1 MLLIRN
7 GIIHTMTSA
16 GSFPGD
22 ILTDGGKLLRVERR
36 IDPSTLEP
44 ERIVE
49 AEGLHVYPGLIDAH
63 MHLVKASEDDT
74 KNMLD
79 LCSDAL
85 ASGVTTQAMWPEEGG
100 ECIVC
105 HGHERAER
113 VHAPMHILPH
123 ADMNDQNLTQTMA
136 EAAQAG
142 HRLACEVYGEKAL
155 RRLLSLRGDSG
166 CNLVLTHLT
175 GCEAMARE
183 IIASGCEVIMGACV
197 LRSGGSA
204 YGLAAELARAGV
216 TLALTSDYPA
226 TRLHHLPLCAG
237 LCVRGGMDR
246 QDALRAITVQAAR
259 LLRVEKECG
268 TIEPGK
274 RADLAIFDGDP
285 LMLATARVMTVSAGE
300 IVRES

>member
-7 GIIHTMTSA
+7 GWIHTMTSA

-22 ILTDGGKLLRVERR
+22 ILTDGGKLMRVERR

-44 ERIVE
+44 ERVVE

-63 MHLVKASEDDT
+63 MHLVRASEDDT

-85 ASGVTTQAMWPEEGG
+85 SSGVTTQAMWPEAGG

-105 HGHERAER
+105 HGHEKAKDLD
-113 VHAPMHILPH
+113 APMHMLH
-123 ADMNDQNLTQTMA
+123 HEDMSDRALAQAME
-136 EAAQAG
+136 EAARDG
-142 HRLACEVYGEKAL
+142 RRLALEIYGEKAL
-155 RRLLSLRGDSG
+155 RRILSLQGDSG
-166 CNLVLTHLT
+166 CPLVLTHLT

-204 YGLAAELARAGV
+204 YGLAAELTRAGV

-259 LLRVEKECG
+259 LLRVDGVCG

-285 LMLATARVMTVSAGE
+285 LMLATARIMTVSAGE
-300 IVRES
+300 ILRES

>member
-7 GIIHTMTSA
+7 GWIHTMTSA

-22 ILTDGGKLLRVERR
+22 ILTDGWKLLRVERR

-49 AEGLHVYPGLIDAH
+49 AEGLHVYPGLIDVH

-85 ASGVTTQAMWPEEGG
+85 ASGVTTQAMWPEEAGA
-100 ECIVC
+100 CIVC
-105 HGHERAER
+105 HGQERAGDID
-113 VHAPMHILPH
+113 APIHMLCHEDLSDKELSD
-123 ADMNDQNLTQTMA
+123 AMA
-136 EAAQAG
+136 EAVHAG
-142 HRLACEVYGEKAL
+142 RRLACEVYGEKAL
-155 RRLLSLRGDSG
+155 RRLLSLRCESG
-166 CNLVLTHLT
+166 CPLVLTHLT

-183 IIASGCEVIMGACV
+183 IIASGCEVVMGACV
-197 LRSGGSA
+197 LRSGESA

-216 TLALTSDYPA
+216 LLALTSDYPA
-226 TRLHHLPLCAG
+226 TRLHHLPLVAG
-237 LCVRGGMDR
+237 LCVRGGMDS
-246 QDALRAITVQAAR
+246 QDALKAITVQAAR
-259 LLRVEKECG
+259 LLRVDKVCG
-268 TIEPGK
+268 TIEQGK

-285 LMLATARVMTVSAGE
+285 LMLATARIMTVSAGK

>member
-1 MLLIRN
+1 M
-7 GIIHTMTSA
+7 HASSA
-16 GSFPGD
+16 
-22 ILTDGGKLLRVERR
+22 T
-36 IDPSTLEP
+36 
-44 ERIVE
+44 
-49 AEGLHVYPGLIDAH
+49 
-63 MHLVKASEDDT
+63 
-74 KNMLD
+74 
-79 LCSDAL
+79 
-85 ASGVTTQAMWPEEGG
+85 
-100 ECIVC
+100 
-105 HGHERAER
+105 
-113 VHAPMHILPH
+113 
-123 ADMNDQNLTQTMA
+123 DMNDQELK
-136 EAAQAG
+136 EAMTEAVVTG

-155 RRLLSLRGDSG
+155 RRLLSLRQETG
-166 CNLVLTHLT
+166 CPLVLTHLT

-183 IIASGCEVIMGACV
+183 IIASGCEAIMGACV

-259 LLRVEKECG
+259 LLRVEKDCG

-274 RADLAIFDGDP
+274 RADLALFDGDP

>member
-7 GIIHTMTSA
+7 GMIHTMTQA

-22 ILTDGGKLLRVERR
+22 ILMDGGKLLRVERR
-36 IDPSTLEP
+36 IDPTTLEP

-63 MHLVKASEDDT
+63 MHLVRASEDDT
-74 KNMLD
+74 KNMRD

-85 ASGVTTQAMWPEEGG
+85 SSGVTTQAMWPEEGDA
-100 ECIVC
+100 CIVC
-105 HGHERAER
+105 HGQER
-113 VHAPMHILPH
+113 VEGLDAPMHILHH
-123 ADMNDQNLTQTMA
+123 ADMNDQELK
-136 EAAQAG
+136 EAMTEAVVTG

-155 RRLLSLRGDSG
+155 RRLLSLRQETG
-166 CNLVLTHLT
+166 CPLVLTHLT

-183 IIASGCEVIMGACV
+183 IIASGCEAIMGACV

-237 LCVRGGMDR
+237 LCVRSGMDR

-259 LLRVEKECG
+259 LLRVEKDCG

-274 RADLAIFDGDP
+274 RADLALFDGDP

-300 IVRES
+300 IVRDS

>member
-7 GIIHTMTSA
+7 GWIHTMTQA

-44 ERIVE
+44 EHIVE

-63 MHLVKASEDDT
+63 MHLVRASEDET

-85 ASGVTTQAMWPEEGG
+85 SSGVTTQAIWPEEGG

-105 HGHERAER
+105 HGHERAICTD
-113 VHAPMHILPH
+113 APMHIVRHEDMSDQAL
-123 ADMNDQNLTQTMA
+123 ADIMA
-136 EAAQAG
+136 ETALSG
-142 HRLACEVYGEKAL
+142 RRLACEVYGEKAL
-155 RRLLSLRGDSG
+155 RRLLSLRQESG
-166 CNLVLTHLT
+166 CPLVMTHLT

-204 YGLAAELARAGV
+204 YALAAELARAGV

-246 QDALRAITVQAAR
+246 QEALRAITVQAAR
-259 LLRVEKECG
+259 LLRVEKDCG

-285 LMLATARVMTVSAGE
+285 LMLATARIMTVSAGE

>member
-1 MLLIRN
+1 MLLISN
-7 GIIHTMTSA
+7 GMIHTMTSA
-16 GSFPGD
+16 GSFLGD
-22 ILTDGGKLLRVERR
+22 ILMDGGKLLRVERR

-63 MHLVKASEDDT
+63 MHLVRASEDDT

-85 ASGVTTQAMWPEEGG
+85 SSGVTTQAMWPEEGDA
-100 ECIVC
+100 CIVC
-105 HGHERAER
+105 HGQER
-113 VHAPMHILPH
+113 VEGLDEPMHILYH
-123 ADMNDQNLTQTMA
+123 ADMNDQELK
-136 EAAQAG
+136 EAMTEAVVTG

-155 RRLLSLRGDSG
+155 RRLLSLRQETG
-166 CNLVLTHLT
+166 CPLVLTHLT

-183 IIASGCEVIMGACV
+183 IIASGCEAIMGACV

-204 YGLAAELARAGV
+204 YGLSAELARAGV

-259 LLRVEKECG
+259 LLRVEKDCG

-274 RADLAIFDGDP
+274 RADLALFDGDP

>member
-7 GIIHTMTSA
+7 GLIHTMTSA

-36 IDPSTLEP
+36 IDPSTQET
-44 ERIVE
+44 ERVVE
-49 AEGLHVYPGLIDAH
+49 AEGLHIYPGLIDAH
-63 MHLVKASEDDT
+63 MHLVKASEDET

-85 ASGVTTQAMWPEEGG
+85 SSGVTTQALWPEEGQ
-100 ECIVC
+100 CIVC
-105 HGHERAER
+105 HGREQMDD
-113 VHAPMHILPH
+113 VGAPMTIVPH
-123 ADMNDQNLTQTMA
+123 EDMSDHDLTQAMK
-136 EAAQAG
+136 EAVQEG
-142 HRLACEVYGEKAL
+142 RRLACEVYGEKAL
-155 RRLLSLRGDSG
+155 RRLLALRRESG
-166 CNLVLTHLT
+166 CPLVLTHLT

-183 IIASGCEVIMGACV
+183 IIASGCEVILGACV

-259 LLRVEKECG
+259 LLRVEKDCG

>member
-1 MLLIRN
+1 MLLISN
-7 GIIHTMTSA
+7 GMIHTMTSA
-16 GSFPGD
+16 GSFLGD
-22 ILTDGGKLLRVERR
+22 ILMDGGKLLRVERR

-49 AEGLHVYPGLIDAH
+49 AEGLHIYPGLIDAH
-63 MHLVKASEDDT
+63 MHLVRASEDDT
-74 KNMLD
+74 KNMRD

-85 ASGVTTQAMWPEEGG
+85 SSGVTTQAMWPEEGDA
-100 ECIVC
+100 CIVC
-105 HGHERAER
+105 HGQER
-113 VHAPMHILPH
+113 VEGLDEPMHILHH
-123 ADMNDQNLTQTMA
+123 ADMNDQELK
-136 EAAQAG
+136 EAMTEAVVTG
-142 HRLACEVYGEKAL
+142 HRLACEVYGEKVL
-155 RRLLSLRGDSG
+155 RRLLSLRQETG
-166 CNLVLTHLT
+166 CPLVLTHLT

-183 IIASGCEVIMGACV
+183 IIASGCEAIMGACV

-259 LLRVEKECG
+259 LLRVEKDCG

-274 RADLAIFDGDP
+274 RADLALFDGDP

-300 IVRES
+300 IIRES

>member
-1 MLLIRN
+1 MLLISN
-7 GIIHTMTSA
+7 GMIHTMTSA
-16 GSFPGD
+16 GSFLGD
-22 ILTDGGKLLRVERR
+22 ILIDGGKLLRVERR
-36 IDPSTLEP
+36 IDPTTLEP

-63 MHLVKASEDDT
+63 MHLVRASEDDT
-74 KNMLD
+74 KNMRD

-85 ASGVTTQAMWPEEGG
+85 SSGVTTQAMWPEEGDA
-100 ECIVC
+100 CIVC
-105 HGHERAER
+105 HGQER
-113 VHAPMHILPH
+113 VEGLDEPMHILHH
-123 ADMNDQNLTQTMA
+123 ADMNDQELK
-136 EAAQAG
+136 EAMTEAVVTG

-155 RRLLSLRGDSG
+155 RRLLSLRQETG
-166 CNLVLTHLT
+166 CPLVLTHLT

-183 IIASGCEVIMGACV
+183 IIASGCEAIMGACV

-259 LLRVEKECG
+259 LLRVEKDCG

-274 RADLAIFDGDP
+274 RADLALFDGDP

>member
-7 GIIHTMTSA
+7 GLIHTMTQA

-63 MHLVKASEDDT
+63 MHLVRASEDDT

-79 LCSDAL
+79 LCGDAL
-85 ASGVTTQAMWPEEGG
+85 SSGVTTQALWPEEGA
-100 ECIVC
+100 CIVC
-105 HGHERAER
+105 HGQARAE
-113 VHAPMHILPH
+113 HIAAPMHRLRHEDMDDH
-123 ADMNDQNLTQTMA
+123 ALAQAMA
-136 EAAQAG
+136 EAAQEG
-142 HRLACEVYGEKAL
+142 RRLACEVYGEKSL
-155 RRLLSLRGDSG
+155 RRLLALRGESG
-166 CNLVLTHLT
+166 CPLVLTHLT

-183 IIASGCEVIMGACV
+183 IIGSGCEVIMGACV
-197 LRSGGSA
+197 LRSGGSL
-204 YGLAAELARAGV
+204 YGLAAELTRAGV

-237 LCVRGGMDR
+237 LCARGGMSR
-246 QDALRAITVQAAR
+246 ENALRAITVQAAR
-259 LLRVEKECG
+259 LLRVDEVCG

>member
-7 GIIHTMTSA
+7 GWIHTMTSA

-22 ILTDGGKLLRVERR
+22 ILMDGGKLLRVERR

-44 ERIVE
+44 ERVVE

-63 MHLVKASEDDT
+63 MHLVRASEDDT

-85 ASGVTTQAMWPEEGG
+85 SSGVTTQAMWPEKGG
-100 ECIVC
+100 RCIVC
-105 HGHERAER
+105 HGHEKAQNLA
-113 VHAPMHILPH
+113 APMHTLH
-123 ADMNDQNLTQTMA
+123 HEDMGDQALARAMA
-136 EAAQAG
+136 EATWEG
-142 HRLACEVYGEKAL
+142 RRLALEVYGEKAL
-155 RRLLSLRGDSG
+155 RRILSLQRDSG
-166 CNLVLTHLT
+166 CSLVLTHLT
-175 GCEAMARE
+175 GCEVMARE
-183 IIASGCEVIMGACV
+183 IITSGCEVIMGACV

-204 YGLAAELARAGV
+204 YALAAELARAGV
-216 TLALTSDYPA
+216 TMALTCDYPA

-259 LLRVEKECG
+259 LLRVDGVCG

-285 LMLATARVMTVSAGE
+285 LMLATARIMTVSAGE
-300 IVRES
+300 IVREN